1 MDEQTY
7 VFNAGDAD
15 FQERVLIRSQEV
27 PVLLDCWATWCG
39 PCKTIGPILESL
51 AKEYEGRFELV
62 KVDIDKA
69 PQVAMALRIQSV
81 PTVYLFKGGRPVDG
95 FQGAQPESAIRALVE
110 RHVEAPEVP
119 PIELAR
125 RALERG
131 DTDAAAGN
139 FRTVLEDDADNGEA
153 LIGMARLAL
162 GHGDEGAAVGWLDK
176 ITEANPMYSNA
187 EKLRGVLNFSIDAG
201 DLKTLLTAIEHDP
214 KDVDA
219 WYKLG
224 ATYAVAGEMSDALN
238 SFLEVVKQDR
248 SFRDDGGRKAMLS
261 LFEAVGMDDPLV
273 ITHRKRLAAY
283 LF

>member
-1 MDEQTY
+1 MDQTTHVY
-7 VFNAGDAD
+7 DAGDAD
-15 FQERVLIRSQEV
+15 FQERVLQRSQEV

-69 PQVAMALRIQSV
+69 PQVAMALRVQSV
-81 PTVYLFKGGRPVDG
+81 PTVYLFKGGRPIDG

-125 RALERG
+125 RAVKRG
-131 DTDAAAGN
+131 DTDAAAN
-139 FRTVLEDDADNGEA
+139 AFKVVLDGDSNHGEA
-153 LIGMARLAL
+153 LLGMARIAL
-162 GHGDEGAAVGWLDK
+162 SQGDEGAALGWLDRV
-176 ITEANPMYSNA
+176 TSDNPMHSNA
-187 EKLRGVLNFSIDAG
+187 EKLRGVIAFSADTG
-201 DLKTLLTAIEHDP
+201 DLNSLLEQTQNNPD
-214 KDVDA
+214 DVES
-219 WYKLG
+219 WYRLG
-224 ATYAVAGEMSDALN
+224 ATYAVNGEMDEAL
-238 SFLEVVKQDR
+238 SAFLEVVKRDR
-248 SFRDDGGRKAMLS
+248 DYRDDGGRKAMLS

>member
-1 MDEQTY
+1 MDQTTHVY
-7 VFNAGDAD
+7 EAGDAD
-15 FQERVLIRSQEV
+15 FQERVLLRSQEV

-69 PQVAMALRIQSV
+69 PQVAMALRVQSV
-81 PTVYLFKGGRPVDG
+81 PTVYLFKGGRPIDG

-125 RALERG
+125 RAVKRG
-131 DTDAAAGN
+131 DTDAAAN
-139 FRTVLEDDADNGEA
+139 AFKVVLDGDSTHGEA
-153 LIGMARLAL
+153 LLGMARLAL
-162 GHGDEGAAVGWLDK
+162 SQGDEGAALGWLDRV
-176 ITEANPMYSNA
+176 TSDNPMHSNA
-187 EKLRGVLNFSIDAG
+187 EKLRGVIAFSADAG
-201 DLKTLLTAIEHDP
+201 DLNSLLEQTQNSPD
-214 KDVDA
+214 DVES
-219 WYKLG
+219 WYRLG
-224 ATYAVAGEMSDALN
+224 ATYAVNGEMDEALRA
-238 SFLEVVKQDR
+238 FLEVVKRDR
-248 SFRDDGGRKAMLS
+248 DYHDDGGRKAMLS